1 MPLTGKTA
9 DEIKELENEFIQQVP
24 QDGSSIGNKA
34 LRDVALRWDRALYD
48 AIKSRLLDDGRIVSG
63 RGRGGSV
70 KRFVEQEIVE
80 NEEEEAADAIPADP
94 FPTEESLYESLIV
107 QINEAWAKDQPFD
120 RYAVENTSRG
130 GRRADGTWSRPDICV
145 AAMTSYT
152 YVPGRIFDVITFE
165 VKHYSGLNLTAL
177 YEALAHRRSATRSY
191 VLAYVP
197 ENQEAAYEDR
207 LKEIEEECQKTGIGL
222 IVAINPNSFDDWDI
236 RVEAQRFEPDATRL
250 NNFIRAQLT
259 EGTRDAIVRWFR
271 V

>member
-9 DEIKELENEFIQQVP
+9 DEIRELEDEFINNVP
-24 QDGSSIGNKA
+24 ADGTSIGNQA
-34 LRDVALRWDRALYD
+34 LRDNTLQWERPIYD
-48 AIKSRLLDDGRIVSG
+48 AIKRRLLDDGQIVSG

-70 KRFVEQEIVE
+70 KRFVDQELAEDVVAE
-80 NEEEEAADAIPADP
+80 NEAAAADR
-94 FPTEESLYESLIV
+94 FPNEESLYGPLLN
-107 QINEAWAKDQPFD
+107 QINNAWAKDQPFD

-130 GRRADGTWSRPDICV
+130 GRRQHGTWSRPDLCV

-197 ENQEAAYEDR
+197 AQQEDAYEER

-222 IVAINPNSFDDWDI
+222 IVAINPDSFDDWDI

>member
-9 DEIKELENEFIQQVP
+9 EEIRDLEKEFMDEVP
-24 QDGSSIGNKA
+24 VDGSSIGNQT
-34 LRDVALRWDRALYD
+34 LREQKLDWEKPIYD
-48 AIKSRLLDDGRIVSG
+48 AVKRRLLDDGLIVSG
-63 RGRGGSV
+63 RGRGGSL
-70 KRFVEQEIVE
+70 KRFVEQETVQE
-80 NEEEEAADAIPADP
+80 CTEAAEAAKTDKY
-94 FPTEESLYESLIV
+94 PTEETLYDSIIAQVSEG
-107 QINEAWAKDQPFD
+107 WCKDQPFD
-120 RYAVENTSRG
+120 RFAVENTSRG

-197 ENQEAAYEDR
+197 EDQSDSFEER
-207 LKEIEEECQKTGIGL
+207 LQEIEEECQKTGIGL
-222 IVAINPNSFDDWDI
+222 IVAIDPSSFDDWDI